1 MINTNQT
8 KSKLKDFSNNNLGKL
23 YIVATPIGNMGDITI
38 RAIEV
43 LKSVSLILCEDTRLS
58 SNLLSKLG
66 IKNKLGI
73 YNDQSEGK
81 DKTKIIKT
89 LQSGESVALI
99 SDAGTPLISD
109 PGYKLVEEIKSM
121 GFDVVPIPGPSAV
134 ITALCASGLP
144 TDSFYFAGF
153 LPTTLGKLKSHL
165 ESLKAIKTT
174 IVAYES
180 PNRLLKTLEMIAEV
194 FGDIQISVAREI
206 TKLHE
211 DILTGD
217 VSRVLER
224 YKAASA
230 IKGEVVL
237 MLNNR
242 AEAEVDEASIV
253 SELRIVLAE
262 STLKD
267 AVEIVSNN
275 LGLSKKLVYKL
286 GLQVK
291 KEMER

>member
-8 KSKLKDFSNNNLGKL
+8 KSKLKDFSDNNLGKL

-43 LKSVSLILCEDTRLS
+43 LKSVNLILCEDTRLS

-81 DKTKIIKT
+81 DKTKIIKA
-89 LQSGESVALI
+89 LQNGESVALI

-109 PGYKLVEEIKSM
+109 PGYKLVEEIKTM

-134 ITALCASGLP
+134 VTALCASGLP

-153 LPTTLGKLKSHL
+153 LPNTQGKLKSEL
-165 ESLKAIKTT
+165 ESFKLIKTT
-174 IVAYES
+174 IVVYES

-211 DILTGD
+211 DIFTGD
-217 VSRVLER
+217 VNSVLER
-224 YKAASA
+224 YKAVAT

-242 AEAEVDEASIV
+242 AEAEVDDASII

-267 AVEIVSNN
+267 AVEIVSNS
-275 LGLSKKLVYKL
+275 LGVSKKLVYKL
-286 GLQVK
+286 GLQIK
-291 KEMER
+291 KEME

>member
-1 MINTNQT
+1 MINSNQT
-8 KSKLKDFSNNNLGKL
+8 KSKLKDFSNKDLGKL
-23 YIVATPIGNMGDITI
+23 YIVATPIGNMGDITL
-38 RAIEV
+38 RAIDI

-81 DKTKIIKT
+81 DKSKIIKA
-89 LQSGESVALI
+89 LQNGDSVALI

-109 PGYKLVEEIKSM
+109 PGYKLVEELKTL
-121 GFDVVPIPGPSAV
+121 GFDVVPIPGASAV
-134 ITALCASGLP
+134 ISALCASGLP

-153 LPTTLGKLKSHL
+153 LPTTMGKLKSHF

-180 PNRLLKTLEMIAEV
+180 PNRLLKTLEMIVEV
-194 FGDIQISVAREI
+194 FGDIQISIAREI

-211 DILTGD
+211 DIITG
-217 VSRVLER
+217 STHNVLER

-230 IKGEVVL
+230 IRGEVVI

-242 AEAEVDEASIV
+242 VEAEVDEASIV
-253 SELRIVLAE
+253 SELKIVLAE

-267 AVEIVSNN
+267 AVEIVSEN
-275 LGLSKKLVYKL
+275 LRVSKKLVYKL
-286 GLQVK
+286 GLQLK
-291 KEMER
+291 KEMEK